1 MRPHCL
7 LPVSFLFSTLVLAL
21 PFTQSHT
28 RALSDVPQFVLDFG
42 QLQSLE
48 FVIRECLP

>member
-1 MRPHCL
+1 MRPHRL
-7 LPVSFLFSTLVLAL
+7 LPISFLFNALTLAL
-21 PFTQSHT
+21 PFIQSHT